1 MKALTTALTLA
12 TIILA
17 LAFIQSANAAPQNR
31 RDAGQ
36 GAQTSEGTYG
46 GYPLREW
53 LREDSW

>member
-1 MKALTTALTLA
+1 MKALTTALILA

-17 LAFIQSANAAPQNR
+17 PTFVPSANAAPQNR
-31 RDAGQ
+31 RDAGT
-36 GAQTSEGTYG
+36 QTSEGTYS